1 MVHSEMRLPTR
12 SIFALLMVVA
22 AACGPAAR
30 HNGGG
35 LGDDD
40 DGPDANDGACVPT
53 AEVCNDGID
62 NDCDQRLDCSDIDCS
77 GIGDCPVCGAVEN
90 PEATPLA
97 LPDGVSSGTA
107 CSTDAQCG
115 GTTPNCVAK
124 ECHASYVS
132 TLNFVGFP
140 QGATLTDPTKLLK
153 ICVNMEHSWL
163 RDLEIELITPSNGV
177 FILHKFVDRS
187 GGEIFLGNAND
198 SDPAEAPV
206 PGTGMQYCWTST
218 ATVPILSSTG
228 VAAPTQTVN
237 FNEVMPAGDYASV
250 APWTA
255 LTATP
260 LNGMWSMRVTDLWG
274 IDNGFMFQWSIS
286 FDPSLVSD
294 CAGPI
299 IL

>member
-1 MVHSEMRLPTR
+1 MRHMFSTKSVL
-12 SIFALLMVVA
+12 ALSLVVT
-22 AACGPAAR
+22 AACGPSGR
-30 HNGGG
+30 ENPGGG
-35 LGDDD
+35 DDVVD
-40 DGPDANDGACVPT
+40 VDAPT
-53 AEVCNDGID
+53 TTCAAEVCNDGLD
-62 NDCDQRLDCSDIDCS
+62 NDCDQRTDCSDIDCS
-77 GIGDCPVCGAVEN
+77 GIGDCPVCGEVEN

-97 LPDGVSSGTA
+97 LPDGISSGTV

-124 ECHASYVS
+124 ECHESYVS
-132 TLNFVGFP
+132 TLEFVGFAA
-140 QGATLTDPTKLLK
+140 GATLDDPTKLLK

-163 RDLEIELITPSNGV
+163 RDLQMELITPSGGV

-198 SDPAEAPV
+198 NDPDDAPV
-206 PGTGMQYCWTST
+206 AGTGMQYCWTPT
-218 ATVPILSSTG
+218 ATVPMVTAPG
-228 VAAPTQTVN
+228 NVAAPTTMVG
-237 FNEVMPAGDYASV
+237 FSETMPAGDYASI

-255 LTATP
+255 LTGTP